1 MTIYS
6 LGGDNPKDSQ
16 NISTGSGYMGIHP
29 FEEGAEWK
37 RVVRP
42 FVVFSG
48 IAESEYGVEEFN
60 VLSVWR
66 DAGFRES
73 SAGLTICG
81 ISIGVKINR
90 VRKTP

>member
-6 LGGDNPKDSQ
+6 LGGDNSKDSQ

-29 FEEGAEWK
+29 FEKGAEWK
-37 RVVRP
+37 KVVRP

-48 IAESEYGVEEFN
+48 ITESEYGVEEFS

-66 DAGFRES
+66 DEGFVES
-73 SAGLTICG
+73 SVGLTICG
-81 ISIGVKINR
+81 ISIGVKSKR
-90 VRKTP
+90 VHEK